1 MKKSLLFVLALVF
14 AVLVAACSQ
23 GQQAQQGQQT
33 PQETASPV
41 ASEASQASPTSAAA
55 ASPAPKAAAPSAADV
70 YALVNGLPVIP
81 DPPTAYPQ
89 GELGR
94 LVKLGE
100 DIIYHTH
107 THPLTKGFVGND
119 LDCTSC
125 HLDGGKAKSLGTF
138 IGSAA
143 AFPAYS
149 PREKTV
155 QTLQDRINNCF
166 MRSMNGTRPIIDTEA
181 SVAMAAY
188 ITWLSSGLPIDMN
201 PVKPINPFYSKLW
214 VNKKLVPLAKSATHQ
229 VYLEGQKLYAQKCAA
244 CHGEDGQGKM
254 QGDKVLYP
262 PVWGDNA
269 YNTGAGLAQPV
280 KMATWLQFNMPP
292 DGTKL
297 SDQEAIAIAI
307 YVDAQPHP
315 DFNLQDHLLPKEE
328 MGYYNSKVL
337 EETHSVATNFAALGL
352 DVNVITGAGPQGSVA
367 LPTATPTSA
376 SQTFDPAAFYAA
388 SCAACHGDNAEG
400 KIGPALNEA
409 QEDQNEY
416 VQIILKGKDSM
427 PAFQDQLSEA
437 QALQLV
443 EWLAT
448 KK

>member
-1 MKKSLLFVLALVF
+1 MKKAVLSSVFVLLFALF
-14 AVLVAACSQ
+14 IAAC
-23 GQQAQQGQQT
+23 AQQGKAT
-33 PQETASPV
+33 
-41 ASEASQASPTSAAA
+41 SQASPAAA
-55 ASPAPKAAAPSAADV
+55 TASSAGTEKASPTAPPAAKTTPASAADV
-70 YALVNGLPVIP
+70 YALVNGQPVIP
-81 DPPTAYPQ
+81 NPPTAYPK

-100 DIIYHTH
+100 DIIYNTH
-107 THPLTKGFVGND
+107 THPLTKDLVGND

-155 QTLQDRINNCF
+155 QTLQDRIDNCF
-166 MRSMNGTRPIIDTEA
+166 MRSMNGKRPIIDSEA

-188 ITWLSSGLPIDMN
+188 ITWLSSGLPIQMN
-201 PVKPINPFYSKLW
+201 PAKPINPFYSKLW
-214 VNKKLVPLAKSATHQ
+214 VNKNLVPLAKSATHV
-229 VYLEGQKLYAQKCAA
+229 VYLEGQKLYSQKCAV
-244 CHGEDGQGKM
+244 CHGEDGQGKR

-262 PVWGDNA
+262 PVWGDRA
-269 YNTGAGLAQPV
+269 YNTGAGLAHPV
-280 KMATWLQFNMPP
+280 KMATWLQYNMPP
-292 DGTKL
+292 DGSGL
-297 SDQEAIAIAI
+297 SDQEAVAIAI

-337 EETHSVATNFAALGL
+337 QETHSVAKNFAALGL
-352 DVNVITGAGPQGSVA
+352 DVNVITGAGPQGSIM

-376 SQTFDPAAFYAA
+376 VFDPEAFYAA
-388 SCAACHGDNAEG
+388 SCAACHGDHAEG
-400 KIGPALNEA
+400 KIGPALKEA
-409 QEDQNEY
+409 GAEQDEY

-427 PAFQDQLSEA
+427 PAFQDKLTEA

-443 EWLAT
+443 QWLANL
-448 KK
+448 K